1 MALQPYEQFKG
12 VTDWR
17 RDGLNDNLEYG
28 LMQWI
33 IWSFLQIGGFENVLF
48 SQASGLYGG
57 HPAILRLVTDPNFT
71 KGQVWEGIRSDW
83 IWETGISY
91 PVQPRQCSGV
101 YVNGSFK
108 PTATEVGTY
117 AHYIDFPRGRVVF
130 DNAIPISSNVRA
142 DYSFRI
148 PTIAKSKEPW
158 LQELMYGSLDVQRS
172 DFRVAGS
179 GSHNQLSEARR
190 QMPTIG
196 IELSQRRGYQPYQL
210 GGGQFVYQDVLLYV
224 LSEHKDERDKI
235 INILSNQNDKVIE
248 LPDRGL
254 MKESAQFPV
263 DIDVFGRPVSNP
275 MQYPNII
282 APTGDGGFRWARCM
296 LRNAQ
301 SQVMQT
307 TNDWLYR
314 GVVRITCESIFE
326 NL

>member
-1 MALQPYEQFKG
+1 MALQPYEQFRG

-17 RDGLNDNLEYG
+17 KDGFNDNLQYG
-28 LMQWI
+28 LMEWI
-33 IWSFLQIGGFENVLF
+33 KWSFLQVGGFENVLS

-57 HPAILRLVTDPNFT
+57 HPAILRPVRDPNFSN
-71 KGQVWEGIRSDW
+71 GQVWEGIRSDW

-91 PVQPRQCSGV
+91 SVQPRQCSGV
-101 YVNGSFK
+101 YVEANFK
-108 PTATEVGTY
+108 PTATEVDTY

-130 DNAIPISSNVRA
+130 DSPISTSANVRS

-148 PTIAKSKEPW
+148 PTIAYSKEPW
-158 LQELMYGSLDVQRS
+158 LQELMYGSLKVQ
-172 DFRVAGS
+172 RVAGS
-179 GSHNQLSEARR
+179 GSHNQLAEARR

-196 IELSQRRGYQPYQL
+196 LELSQRRGYHPYQI
-210 GGGQFVYQDVLLYV
+210 GGGQFVFQDVLLYV
-224 LSEHKDERDKI
+224 LAESKDERDKLLD
-235 INILSNQNDKVIE
+235 ILGNQNDKVIE

-263 DIDVFGRPVSNP
+263 DIDVLGRPVSNP
-275 MQYPNII
+275 IQYPGMI

-296 LRNAQ
+296 LQNAQ

-307 TNDWLYR
+307 TNNWLYR
-314 GVVRITCESIFE
+314 GVVRMTCESIFE